1 MQLPLFIQRFSFVKT
16 AVTAVVALTLL
27 SPLMMDAVPVS
38 TAPEQESKVMWDSAH
53 IFRGRLLDKQD
64 TSAAIP
70 DVSIYVA
77 NTSLDVVSDAD
88 GRFELLL
95 PEELFNK
102 KFTITIEAMGYNPVN
117 VLVNGATLDYA
128 IVHTYLLTESKSQ
141 YMNGDIQI
149 IDATK

>member
-1 MQLPLFIQRFSFVKT
+1 MQFYKTIQFSYLAKAL
-16 AVTAVVALTLL
+16 AVAVVLLTLL

-38 TAPEQESKVMWDSAH
+38 KTPEQDSKVMWDSAH
-53 IFRGRLLDKQD
+53 IFRGRLLDKLD

-77 NTSLDVVSDAD
+77 NTSLDVVSDAE

-95 PEELFNK
+95 SEELFNK

-117 VLVNGATLDYA
+117 VLVNGVMLDYT
-128 IVHTYLLTESKSQ
+128 IVHTYLLTESKS
-141 YMNGDIQI
+141 
-149 IDATK
+149 